1 MAFRAVGGL
10 EGEGIVIG
18 DGPCSVTAQLL
29 GHGNGEKHLTQR
41 QNASL
46 AAQGSQRSQRE

>member
-1 MAFRAVGGL
+1 MAFRAVGRL
-10 EGEGIVIG
+10 KDEGVIIEN
-18 DGPCSVTAQLL
+18 GPRSVAAQLL